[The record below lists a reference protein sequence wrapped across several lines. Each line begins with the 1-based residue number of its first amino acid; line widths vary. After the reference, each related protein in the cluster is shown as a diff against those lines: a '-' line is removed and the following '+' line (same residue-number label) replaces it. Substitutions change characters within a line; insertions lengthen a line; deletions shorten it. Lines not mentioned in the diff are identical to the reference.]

1 MDITQGDQYHKRY
14 YVYLLV
20 LNYLLLVKSLFA
32 IHRFLC
38 PYNHAQSALDYPS
51 VCLSVCFISSSQ
63 YLLVNRSIVKYLRL
77 FFSYILNGA

>member
-1 MDITQGDQYHKRY
+1 MDVTQGDQYHKRY

-38 PYNHAQSALDYPS
+38 PYNHTQSALDYPS
-51 VCLSVCFISSSQ
+51 VCLSVLSLHLSIC
-63 YLLVNRSIVKYLRL
+63 LLIDLS
-77 FFSYILNGA
+77 